1 MLLLLLLLQCL
12 LVNYLIHNGGAVSP
26 IDTPYQLLLHGR
38 RLLECACIR
47 IGGGMPPMSVLS
59 LLFAAAPDG
68 SGVGMPPMSVLS
80 PVRRLLSAYT

>member
-1 MLLLLLLLQCL
+1 MLLLLLLQCL
-12 LVNYLIHNGGAVSP
+12 LVNYLLHYGGAVSP